1 MLSTSIY
8 LVRIY
13 MPTPRRIIQITSFGA
28 GGELEVTSPPNLLYG
43 VHEVNILKCWWSDN
57 AKITPPET
65 NFWISHCV
73 PF

>member
-13 MPTPRRIIQITSFGA
+13 MPTPRQIIQITSFGA

-43 VHEVNILKCWWSDN
+43 VHEVNILKCW
-57 AKITPPET
+57 
-65 NFWISHCV
+65 
-73 PF
+73 